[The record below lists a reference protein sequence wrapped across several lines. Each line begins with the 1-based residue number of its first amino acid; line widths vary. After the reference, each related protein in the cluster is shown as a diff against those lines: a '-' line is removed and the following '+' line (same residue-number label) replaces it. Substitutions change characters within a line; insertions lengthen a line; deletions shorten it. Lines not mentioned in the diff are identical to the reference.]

1 MKNVFIA
8 KAVTAPEDYLETM
21 LDRIDESGGLDIARS
36 ISEDAF
42 CPLDAEKYSH
52 VETVKL
58 DKSLVCFDEL
68 LDCYNNVIAA
78 VESGT
83 FSVGVPKG
91 KELGKYGERL
101 NVYAKRISALI
112 ELGAPEIIVK
122 WEKCMLMDSIVLY
135 KTKAVG
141 VLYEKI

>member
-21 LDRIDESGGLDIARS
+21 LDRIDENGGLDIARS

-42 CPLDAEKYSH
+42 CLLDAEKYSH

-83 FSVGVPKG
+83 FSVDVSNG
-91 KELGKYGERL
+91 KELGKYGERM
-101 NVYAKRISALI
+101 NVYAKRIGALI
-112 ELGAPEIIVK
+112 ELGAPEFIVK